1 MEINQ
6 ILGLP
11 AHPLLVHGVVALI
24 PLCAVGVILTALWP
38 AARDRLAVPVLVLTA
53 SSVALVPFVTES
65 GEWLEERVRET
76 ALVERHAELGD
87 AFLPFAIALLVGA
100 AAVAALHWVERRGK
114 SDGKAARAARGRA
127 EGVDRRYAPR
137 WLVVVVIVVALTTS
151 TAAAYETYLVGHSGA
166 KSVWSKVG

>member
-1 MEINQ
+1 MEIDQ

-53 SSVALVPFVTES
+53 SSVTLVPFVTES

-100 AAVAALHWVERRGK
+100 AA
-114 SDGKAARAARGRA
+114 
-127 EGVDRRYAPR
+127 
-137 WLVVVVIVVALTTS
+137 
-151 TAAAYETYLVGHSGA
+151 AYETYLVGHSGA
-166 KSVWSKVG
+166 KSVWSKVVKKGERLGEGSVVRKESKGEIDVESIQGI